1 MNSIA
6 GWGRAMVLA
15 TTAFIHPQESSADGF
30 TGADFA
36 RWSIESQDSYIQ
48 TSMTMAGVV
57 FTRTEPQI
65 ATCINDW
72 YFSGDR
78 PEARNET
85 IRGTITRHLHHHP
98 AGVILAMILEEC
110 PER

>member
-1 MNSIA
+1 
-6 GWGRAMVLA
+6 MVLA
-15 TTAFIHPQESSADGF
+15 SAAFIHPQESAADGF

-36 RWSIESQDSYIQ
+36 RWSTDSQDSYIQ

-57 FTRTEPQI
+57 FARTEPQV

-78 PEARNET
+78 LQARNEK
-85 IRGTITRHLHHHP
+85 IRGTIIRYLDHHP
-98 AGVILAMILEEC
+98 AGVILAMILQEC
-110 PER
+110 PGR

>member
-1 MNSIA
+1 MA
-6 GWGRAMVLA
+6 LGAA
-15 TTAFIHPQESSADGF
+15 AFIHPQESASDGF

-36 RWSIESQDSYIQ
+36 RWSADSQDSYIQ

-57 FTRTEPQI
+57 FTRTEPQV

-78 PEARNET
+78 LEARNET
-85 IRGTITRHLHHHP
+85 IRGTISRYRDHHP
-98 AGVILAMILEEC
+98 AGVILAMILQEC
-110 PER
+110 SER